1 MRAGELTH
9 RLTLEQRVQAAS
21 GTSTL
26 ATTYTAVATV
36 WGSVRGTKPAEYIDQ
51 IQVGSG
57 PTHRMLIRY
66 RAATDFDHVSDGA
79 RRWRVVGSRDPDGRR
94 DMLEI
99 MAEEVLPP

>member
-1 MRAGELTH
+1 MRAGDLTH

-26 ATTYTAVATV
+26 ATTYTTVATV

-51 IQVGSG
+51 IQVGEG

-66 RAATDFDHVSDGA
+66 RSAVDFDHISTST
-79 RRWRVVGSRDPDGRR
+79 RRWKVRGSRDPDGRR

-99 MAEEVLPP
+99 MAEEVAAP